1 MRHLFRQRLRKSV
14 IVTLQ
19 NGAAF
24 AGVLYDVDPEII
36 VLRNSASVG
45 DHGERVPVDGEVL
58 LQRSEIAFIQLP

>member
-14 IVTLQ
+14 IVTMHD
-19 NGAAF
+19 GMAF
-24 AGVLYDVDPEII
+24 AGILYDVDPEVV

-58 LQRSEIAFIQLP
+58 LQRSEIAFYQIP